1 MFFKYTFL
9 KYKSSLAIFRRH
21 KYKITKT
28 IKNTKVAIR
37 EKLKM
42 LPTMV
47 INTSN
52 MHSSLSQP
60 KKLCLRNT
68 DW

>member
-9 KYKSSLAIFRRH
+9 KYKSSLAIFKRH
-21 KYKITKT
+21 RYST
-28 IKNTKVAIR
+28 IKTSKNTTVATK

-47 INTSN
+47 INTSSI
-52 MHSSLSQP
+52 HSSLSQP

-68 DW
+68 D